1 LIVVRIRVVSSGEN
15 RGIVTPVTALHV
27 CFQWFRLVAV
37 KHVRR
42 DRAMHEIVVLGAG
55 YAGMAATASLVARTK
70 RRDDVRIT
78 VVNADDRFTERL
90 RLHQLASGQELA
102 RLTITELLPEVD
114 FVRGWVT
121 AVDVDARTVRV
132 DDETDLEYD
141 TLVYALGSVA
151 DTGPGADD
159 HAYTLDNAHGA
170 ALFARRLAD
179 PGTGTVAVCGSGLTG
194 VEAVAEIA
202 ERHPGLDVVL
212 LGREE
217 PGAAMGPK
225 AKAHLDDVL
234 ARLGVTVRA
243 GVEVVKVLPD
253 SVELAGG
260 ESVAADVVLWTSG
273 VRVSVLARGLETDER
288 GRIVTDAALRSV
300 SHPSVYAVGDAA
312 AVRQGFGMLHG
323 TCQSGMPTGVHAA
336 VSIARELS
344 GKQPKPFRF
353 GYYHTPVSLGRH
365 DAVVQFT
372 KPDGSPR
379 RFALTGRRAVWYKET
394 VSSSPWPTYRVMK
407 KMPRSTAIWPHGGRY
422 TR

>member
-1 LIVVRIRVVSSGEN
+1 
-15 RGIVTPVTALHV
+15 
-27 CFQWFRLVAV
+27 
-37 KHVRR
+37 
-42 DRAMHEIVVLGAG
+42 MHKIVVLGAG

-78 VVNADDRFTERL
+78 VVNASERFTERL

-102 RLTITELLPEVD
+102 RLTITELLPDVA

-121 AVDVDARTVRV
+121 AVDVAARTVRV

-141 TLVYALGSVA
+141 TLVYALGGVA
-151 DTGPGADD
+151 DTGTVPGADD
-159 HAYTLDNAHGA
+159 HAYTLDSAHSA
-170 ALFARRLAD
+170 ALLARRLAD
-179 PGTGTVAVCGSGLTG
+179 LGTGTVAVCGSGLTG
-194 VEAVAEIA
+194 VEAAAEIA

-217 PGAAMGPK
+217 PGAAMGPT
-225 AKAHLDDVL
+225 AKAHLDDAL

-273 VRVSVLARGLETDER
+273 VRVSVLARGLATDER
-288 GRIVTDAALRSV
+288 GRIVTDTALRSV
-300 SHPSVYAVGDAA
+300 SHPSVYVVGDAA
-312 AVRQGFGMLHG
+312 AVRQGFGVLHG
-323 TCQSGMPTGVHAA
+323 TCQTGMPTGVHAA
-336 VSIARELS
+336 VSIVRELN
-344 GKQPKPFRF
+344 GKQPKPFRI

-379 RFALTGRRAVWYKET
+379 KFALTGRRAVWYKET
-394 VSSSPWPTYRVMK
+394 VSSSPWPTYRRMK
-407 KMPRSTAIWPHGGRY
+407 KLPRSTAIWPHGGRY